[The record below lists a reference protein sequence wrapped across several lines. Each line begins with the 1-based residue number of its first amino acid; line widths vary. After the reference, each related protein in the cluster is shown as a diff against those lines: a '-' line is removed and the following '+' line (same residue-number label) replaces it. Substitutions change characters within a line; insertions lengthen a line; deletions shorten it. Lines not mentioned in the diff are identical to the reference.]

1 MCAGVGGSHSGS
13 RHFLPSLRPT
23 SSLCSS
29 PGSLPPTL
37 FLGLCPAR
45 PFWAY
50 VPLWGSTKSLLL
62 SRQTS
67 HPGGLRPP
75 PTRGPP
81 PALCTSPLESLS
93 HLGPCHSP
101 GLHAPPLGPSYRK
114 TLQLCLSVPLSALV
128 SVTDCFPPL
137 SPSPS
142 FTGPPLTS
150 CPVFPA
156 EQTDFARGGQLWP
169 GSYQVRPRVR
179 SLSAVES

>member
-81 PALCTSPLESLS
+81 PALCTSPLESISLIW
-93 HLGPCHSP
+93 
-101 GLHAPPLGPSYRK
+101 APV
-114 TLQLCLSVPLSALV
+114 TLQVFMLPRWVLPTVKLCSSVFLSLSVPWSLSQTV
-128 SVTDCFPPL
+128 SHHCLPLPL
-137 SPSPS
+137 SLAPHSRLVQCSLQNKPTLPGVGS
-142 FTGPPLTS
+142 CGQGVTRFGP
-150 CPVFPA
+150 
-156 EQTDFARGGQLWP
+156 
-169 GSYQVRPRVR
+169 
-179 SLSAVES
+179 ESDR